1 MINKNEFKKSL
12 FNKTINQRLASN
24 LTNNRI
30 IKFEMR
36 QKLQTKEV

>member
-1 MINKNEFKKSL
+1 MINKNKLMKSI
-12 FNKTINQRLASN
+12 FNKNNKSA
-24 LTNNRI
+24 NNRI